1 MDQLHLHY
9 TSAIHNAAFQIVLGY
24 VELCSRSQ
32 QTKYNRLQYADL
44 CKVSYGQLHLHY
56 TSAIHNAA
64 FQIVLDML
72 SCAHDL
78 NKPNIIDFNM
88 LIYVR

>member
-24 VELCSRSQ
+24 VELCSGSQ

-44 CKVSYGQLHLHY
+44 CKVSYGPTPPTLH
-56 TSAIHNAA
+56 
-64 FQIVLDML
+64 
-72 SCAHDL
+72 
-78 NKPNIIDFNM
+78 
-88 LIYVR
+88 